1 MEKTLEL
8 LARVLRGERIAE
20 KEFPDLREDH
30 NQMVAAGNPQNAR
43 YALVNVEADRMTNSL
58 DTLREQ
64 VTEWAR
70 TRRQRS
76 ST

>member
-1 MEKTLEL
+1 
-8 LARVLRGERIAE
+8 
-20 KEFPDLREDH
+20 
-30 NQMVAAGNPQNAR
+30 VAAGNPQNAR

-64 VTEWAR
+64 VMEWAR
-70 TRRQRS
+70 TGRQRS